1 MTSRPL
7 VSARLPARLAAALFA
22 LPVAVSLALATMP
35 AAAQDY
41 GRPPPGFGEDGDDG
55 GAPADAPDA
64 AGLAVRVGKLEG
76 RIRDMTGQIEELQ
89 NANRKLVDQLQRFQ
103 ADVDSRLTS
112 GAGRAKRGDAGTGG
126 GAVVGDAGGAP
137 AQIASPAQVNSPV
150 QGALPVQGTPPTRKR
165 RDDAFDPDAA
175 PNAPGKPKPLGS
187 VASDD
192 AGDAPMDLS
201 GGKLRRAEGGG
212 GDALAPTLQL
222 PSGVP
227 RASVGAA
234 SSSGAPGGAVVAAPP
249 PGSPREAYETA
260 LGYFRDKQ
268 YDTAEKGFTA
278 FIEKNPKNRL
288 VADATYYLGE
298 SYAQSGRSREA
309 AEQYLKI
316 STDYATSTRA
326 PDAMLHL
333 GLSLKALGAKEQA
346 CATFGEVARKYPN
359 APAYVRNGAEREAKR
374 AQC

>member
-1 MTSRPL
+1 MTSRPF
-7 VSARLPARLAAALFA
+7 VSARLPARLAAGLFA
-22 LPVAVSLALATMP
+22 LPVAVSFALATMP

-41 GRPPPGFGEDGDDG
+41 GRPPPGFGDDDG
-55 GAPADAPDA
+55 GAPSDAPDA

-112 GAGRAKRGDAGTGG
+112 GAGRAKRGDAGTSG
-126 GAVVGDAGGAP
+126 GAVVGDAGGVPASIAP
-137 AQIASPAQVNSPV
+137 SAQVDSTN
-150 QGALPVQGTPPTRKR
+150 QGAAPTRKR

-187 VASDD
+187 AASDD

-222 PSGVP
+222 PSGTP
-227 RASVGAA
+227 RASVGAT
-234 SSSGAPGGAVVAAPP
+234 APGGPTVSAAP
-249 PGSPREAYETA
+249 PGSPREVYETA

-316 STDYATSTRA
+316 STDYANSTRA